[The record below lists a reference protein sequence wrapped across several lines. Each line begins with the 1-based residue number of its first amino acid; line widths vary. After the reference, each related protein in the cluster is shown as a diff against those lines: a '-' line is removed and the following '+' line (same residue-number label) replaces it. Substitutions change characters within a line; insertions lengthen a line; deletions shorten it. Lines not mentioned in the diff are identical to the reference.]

1 MGIVFLVFAVAGTLG
16 SLTDWLF
23 MGVLFHNAYDTYP
36 EVWREGVRG
45 GNNRKAILWS
55 AALGYVMT
63 ASVMMLA
70 WLAGAHRIRDGLIIG
85 ALAWLAGPPT
95 VIIVANMFV
104 KMDRRITFAH
114 CAGYAARML
123 IAGAAAGLLFGRLA
137 PEL

>member
-1 MGIVFLVFAVAGTLG
+1 MGVVFLVFAVAGTLG

-23 MGVLFHNAYDTYP
+23 MGVLFHDAYNRYP
-36 EVWREGVRG
+36 EVWREGVREG
-45 GNNRKAILWS
+45 KSRGAILWA

-63 ASVMMLA
+63 AAIMALA
-70 WLAGAHRIRDGLIIG
+70 WVAGVHRIRDGLIVA

-104 KMDRRITFAH
+104 KMDRKITLAH

-137 PEL
+137 PDL